1 MMMNKFEF
9 KAGTSRDDKI
19 LGLLLPTIIGLSTLT
34 AYLIIFYLEKKITPK
49 NSSLTL
55 RYLVFIIALSL
66 MYFLI
71 KNIQKNT
78 TNDFVVYL
86 DNLSIKILKN
96 ETEIMSGEIIYCKIK
111 SSNDKL
117 VHIDIT
123 TEEDKITLIARP
135 KVYTTI
141 TGNTSYNPCGTGT
154 VSDMETL
161 LTLGRTIQINI
172 KNIRGD

>member
-49 NSSLTL
+49 NSSFTL
-55 RYLVFIIALSL
+55 RYLVFITALSL

-96 ETEIMSGEIIYCKIK
+96 ETEIMSGEIIYCKI
-111 SSNDKL
+111 
-117 VHIDIT
+117 
-123 TEEDKITLIARP
+123 
-135 KVYTTI
+135 
-141 TGNTSYNPCGTGT
+141 
-154 VSDMETL
+154 
-161 LTLGRTIQINI
+161 
-172 KNIRGD
+172 

>member
-1 MMMNKFEF
+1 
-9 KAGTSRDDKI
+9 
-19 LGLLLPTIIGLSTLT
+19 
-34 AYLIIFYLEKKITPK
+34 
-49 NSSLTL
+49 
-55 RYLVFIIALSL
+55 

-78 TNDFVVYL
+78 TNNFVVYL

-117 VHIDIT
+117 VHIDIK

-141 TGNTSYNPCGTGT
+141 TGNTSYNPFGTGT
-154 VSDMETL
+154 VSDMKTI
-161 LTLGRTIQINI
+161 LTLGRKIQTNI
-172 KNIRGD
+172 KSV